1 MKKNIVL
8 KKAKKSTYGITLIA
22 LVVTIVILIILAT
35 ISINLLIKAGG
46 IISKAKES
54 AVINNIN
61 QKKESVQM
69 VIATKTIEKL
79 SGEKKIASVEE
90 VLGEIQKSENST
102 AIYAMKDNK
111 VITATEGTTK
121 FGASFLFPKET
132 TGINTGIR
140 IDVDDKLNIT
150 NAVKAEVEE
159 ATKEESA
166 GVYDSEGNLI
176 ASWDRLK
183 EEYNLNI
190 ENSYDPNTSKTNNS
204 DGNSMYYV
212 LNQDEFK
219 EKTGLKIIIPSSV
232 TSIGEY
238 AFSGCGKL
246 INTKIPEGV
255 TNIGERA
262 FDHCS
267 SLTSIEIAESV
278 TSIGDYAFYYCRSLT
293 NIKIPKGVESINR
306 GTFWYCDSLTN
317 ITLPEGVTSI
327 EGIAFLGCTSLT
339 RIDIP
344 SSVTSIGEYAFS
356 NCQSLTNIT
365 IPSSVTTIEEYTF
378 QNCSSLDI
386 KVPSTVETIE
396 DESAFEG
403 CKSVTYENEKGRDKY
418 FGN

>member
-22 LVVTIVILIILAT
+22 LVVTMVILIILAT

-190 ENSYDPNTSKTNNS
+190 ENSYDPNTSETNNS

-232 TSIGEY
+232 T
-238 AFSGCGKL
+238 
-246 INTKIPEGV
+246 
-255 TNIGERA
+255 NIGEHA

-378 QNCSSLDI
+378 QNCSNLDI
-386 KVPSTVETIE
+386 KVPSTVETIKNE
-396 DESAFEG
+396 NAFEG

-418 FGN
+418 FGS

>member
-183 EEYNLNI
+183 NEYKLDI
-190 ENSYDPNTSKTNNS
+190 EKNYDKSTCKTNNS

-232 TSIGEY
+232 TSIGGY
-238 AFSGCGKL
+238 AFYYCLSL
-246 INTKIPEGV
+246 TNIKIPEGV
-255 TNIGERA
+255 TNIGEHA

-267 SLTSIEIAESV
+267 SSTSIEIAESV

-293 NIKIPKGVESINR
+293 NIKIPKGVKSINQC
-306 GTFWYCDSLTN
+306 TFWYCDSLTN

-327 EGIAFLGCTSLT
+327 EGKAFLGCISLT

-378 QNCSSLDI
+378 QNCSNLDI
-386 KVPSTVETIE
+386 KVPSTVETIKNE
-396 DESAFEG
+396 NAFEG

>member
-22 LVVTIVILIILAT
+22 LVVTMVILIILAT

-190 ENSYDPNTSKTNNS
+190 ENSYDPNTSETNNS

-232 TSIGEY
+232 T
-238 AFSGCGKL
+238 
-246 INTKIPEGV
+246 
-255 TNIGERA
+255 NIGEHA

-327 EGIAFLGCTSLT
+327 EGNAFLGCISLT

-344 SSVTSIGEYAFS
+344 SSVTSIGRYAFG
-356 NCQSLTNIT
+356 
-365 IPSSVTTIEEYTF
+365 
-378 QNCSSLDI
+378 NCSNLDI
-386 KVPSTVETIE
+386 KVPSTVETIKNE
-396 DESAFEG
+396 NAFEG

-418 FGN
+418 FGS

>member
-183 EEYNLNI
+183 NEYKLDI
-190 ENSYDPNTSKTNNS
+190 EKNYDKSTCKTNNS

-232 TSIGEY
+232 TSIGGY
-238 AFSGCGKL
+238 AFYYCLSL
-246 INTKIPEGV
+246 TNIKIPEGV
-255 TNIGERA
+255 TNIDEHA

-267 SLTSIEIAESV
+267 SSTSIEIAESV
-278 TSIGDYAFYYCRSLT
+278 TSIGDYAFCYCMSLT
-293 NIKIPKGVESINR
+293 NIKIPEGVKSINQC
-306 GTFWYCDSLTN
+306 TFWYCDSLTN

-327 EGIAFLGCTSLT
+327 EGNAFLGCISLT

-344 SSVTSIGEYAFS
+344 SSVTSIGRYAFG
-356 NCQSLTNIT
+356 
-365 IPSSVTTIEEYTF
+365 
-378 QNCSSLDI
+378 NCSSLDI

>member
-183 EEYNLNI
+183 NEYKLDI
-190 ENSYDPNTSKTNNS
+190 EKNYDKSTCKTNNS

-232 TSIGEY
+232 TSIGRY
-238 AFSGCGKL
+238 AFG
-246 INTKIPEGV
+246 
-255 TNIGERA
+255 
-262 FDHCS
+262 
-267 SLTSIEIAESV
+267 
-278 TSIGDYAFYYCRSLT
+278 
-293 NIKIPKGVESINR
+293 
-306 GTFWYCDSLTN
+306 
-317 ITLPEGVTSI
+317 
-327 EGIAFLGCTSLT
+327 
-339 RIDIP
+339 
-344 SSVTSIGEYAFS
+344 
-356 NCQSLTNIT
+356 
-365 IPSSVTTIEEYTF
+365 
-378 QNCSSLDI
+378 NCSSLDI

>member
-183 EEYNLNI
+183 NEYKLDI
-190 ENSYDPNTSKTNNS
+190 EKNYDESTCKTNNS

-219 EKTGLKIIIPSSV
+219 DKKGLKIIIPSSV
-232 TSIGEY
+232 EKIGDY
-238 AFSGCGKL
+238 AFCYCISL
-246 INTKIPEGV
+246 TNIKIPEGV
-255 TNIGERA
+255 TNIGEHA

-267 SLTSIEIAESV
+267 SSTSIEIAESV

-386 KVPSTVETIE
+386 KIPSTVETIKNE
-396 DESAFEG
+396 NAFEG

-418 FGN
+418 FGS